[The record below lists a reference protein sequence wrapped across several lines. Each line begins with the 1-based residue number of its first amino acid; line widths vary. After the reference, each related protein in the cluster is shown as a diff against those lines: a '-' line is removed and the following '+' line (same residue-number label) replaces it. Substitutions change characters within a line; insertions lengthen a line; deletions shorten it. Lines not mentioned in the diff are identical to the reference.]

1 MTSDLITRLS
11 KLDAPD
17 RVPPVTYALDWK
29 PETWPIPARRG
40 AFGFVPQGV
49 LSIVYHRDNCFDLD
63 QICIA
68 LLRAKEASKL

>member
-1 MTSDLITRLS
+1 MTDLITRLS

-29 PETWPIPARRG
+29 PETWAAHARRG
-40 AFGFVPQGV
+40 AFGFVPHGINTYTKYRV
-49 LSIVYHRDNCFDLD
+49 SLIDVD

-68 LLRAKEASKL
+68 ILRAKEAST